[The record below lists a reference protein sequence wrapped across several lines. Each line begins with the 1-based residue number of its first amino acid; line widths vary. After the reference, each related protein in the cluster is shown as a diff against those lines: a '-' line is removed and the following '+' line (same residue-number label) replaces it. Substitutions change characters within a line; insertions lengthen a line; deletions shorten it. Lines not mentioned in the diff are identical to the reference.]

1 MKMQFHTRNWFLQ
14 FAIGIASSATLLAAT
29 NVPPT
34 VVISNAVQRPGTTF
48 MDIDFRV
55 DDPDD
60 ATVQVAALAFING
73 GINFSDIV
81 KINTLVEGT
90 ETNIGTNVTANTPLR
105 LTWNVAADWNTN
117 FGNAQVEILAKDARG
132 LMPFHWIT
140 LPSNGPNPEITINH
154 KSISDADLLPIW
166 YWLLATSDPAISLV
180 NGQVIGVGG
189 RYDSLPLAQGT
200 ASTRFGRE
208 LIYEKLNVRALTPT
222 EVMRAKAG
230 RYGFQSVDSY
240 SVAKGFV
247 MPDRLFGWGQT
258 NYGKLNFLS
267 NVAQKVSAVALGQDF
282 TLLLSDGTLMAWGN
296 NQNGQANV
304 PTGLTNVIAV
314 AAGGSHSLALRSD
327 GTVIAWGLNN
337 NGQANVPNGLSNV
350 VAVAAGGSYSLALR
364 NDGTVVAWGDNNYG
378 QTNVPTGLS
387 NVVAVAAGGW
397 HSLALRSD
405 GTVMAWG
412 YNNNGQTNVPTGLTN
427 VTAVAAGGSHSL
439 ALRNDGT
446 VVAWGDNYYGQTNVP
461 TGLSNVVAVAAGRYH
476 SLALRN
482 DGTVIAWGN
491 NQYGQTNVPPYVRS
505 IDLLGIGCGANHVV
519 VVDKQQGP

>member
-1 MKMQFHTRNWFLQ
+1 MQ

-73 GINFSDIV
+73 GTNFSNIV

-90 ETNIGTNVTANTPLR
+90 ETNIGTNVPANTPLR

-154 KSISDADLLPIW
+154 KSISNADLLPIW

-200 ASTRFGRE
+200 ASTCFGRE

-230 RYGFQSVDSY
+230 RYGFQSVDLY

-247 MPDRLFGWGQT
+247 IPDRLFGWGQT
-258 NYGKLNFLS
+258 NFGVLNFPP
-267 NVAQKVSAVALGQDF
+267 NVQKVSAVALGYGF
-282 TLLLSDGTLMAWGN
+282 TLLLSDGTVIARGNNQNGITNVPTGLTNVIAVAAGTNHCLALRNNGTVIAWGN
-296 NQNGQANV
+296 NQNGQTNVPTGLTNVIAVAAGGLHSLALRSDGTVMAWGLNNYGQANV

-327 GTVIAWGLNN
+327 GTMIAWGLNIY
-337 NGQANVPNGLSNV
+337 GQA
-350 VAVAAGGSYSLALR
+350 
-364 NDGTVVAWGDNNYG
+364 
-378 QTNVPTGLS
+378 NVPTGLS
-387 NVVAVAAGGW
+387 NVVAVAAG
-397 HSLALRSD
+397 A
-405 GTVMAWG
+405 
-412 YNNNGQTNVPTGLTN
+412 
-427 VTAVAAGGSHSL
+427 
-439 ALRNDGT
+439 
-446 VVAWGDNYYGQTNVP
+446 
-461 TGLSNVVAVAAGRYH
+461 YH